1 MVEIR
6 KLLTFFL
13 LLLPAHKPV
22 SYINRTK
29 VFNLLLRLFPHLL
42 RLILPFYLLL
52 HPFESGGR
60 GWLQSPLHFPP
71 APLEMGGA
79 SLAGMEQHSLVLL
92 WHQHRRNFS
101 VFIYISPNRFISI
114 LFFSAFFV
122 NLENK
127 QVLTV
132 LWFCDIQCVCVC
144 VCVASF
150 PLRLL
155 EAEITFKSELREHR
169 TPPST

>member
-1 MVEIR
+1 MAAEPTAFPPGSPGDGRRILGWDGAAQFGSAVTSAQKE
-6 KLLTFFL
+6 FL
-13 LLLPAHKPV
+13 GV
-22 SYINRTK
+22 YIH
-29 VFNLLLRLFPHLL
+29 FSQS
-42 RLILPFYLLL
+42 FYL
-52 HPFESGGR
+52 
-60 GWLQSPLHFPP
+60 HF
-71 APLEMGGA
+71 
-79 SLAGMEQHSLVLL
+79 
-92 WHQHRRNFS
+92 
-101 VFIYISPNRFISI
+101 I
-114 LFFSAFFV
+114 FSAFFV

-155 EAEITFKSELREHR
+155 EAEITFKSELRQHR

>member
-1 MVEIR
+1 M
-6 KLLTFFL
+6 
-13 LLLPAHKPV
+13 
-22 SYINRTK
+22 
-29 VFNLLLRLFPHLL
+29 
-42 RLILPFYLLL
+42 
-52 HPFESGGR
+52 
-60 GWLQSPLHFPP
+60 
-71 APLEMGGA
+71 
-79 SLAGMEQHSLVLL
+79 
-92 WHQHRRNFS
+92 
-101 VFIYISPNRFISI
+101 FIYISPNRFISI